1 MKTIITILIT
11 LFSMSVFGQA
21 DYKFDLMEQMKYQV
35 SQNTSVPSTKVVDFD
50 KPDTCYI
57 HVYTNDTSA
66 ITIMKNTWGLVKYD
80 GVASGNYKFYFP
92 KSSSARIMTNLE
104 GGRIKYKVDKVIVE

>member
-11 LFSMSVFGQA
+11 LFSISSFSQGDIKYDIFEQVKQQMSTLPT
-21 DYKFDLMEQMKYQV
+21 YY
-35 SQNTSVPSTKVVDFD
+35 TKVVDFD

-57 HVYTNDTSA
+57 HVYSNDTSA
-66 ITIMKNTWGLVKYD
+66 ITIMKNTYGLKTYESYT
-80 GVASGNYKFYFP
+80 SGKYKFYFP

-104 GGRIKYKVDKVIVE
+104 GGRIKYTVDKVIVE